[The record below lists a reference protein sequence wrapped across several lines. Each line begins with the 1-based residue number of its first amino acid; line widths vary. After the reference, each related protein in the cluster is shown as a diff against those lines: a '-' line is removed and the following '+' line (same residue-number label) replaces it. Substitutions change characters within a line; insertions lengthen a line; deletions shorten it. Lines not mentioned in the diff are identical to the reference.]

1 MPGNALD
8 FINHI
13 IQVSPTSAQ
22 GFAGINWIAN
32 NYPEAVP
39 EKYRKLVPFYS
50 EDIRA
55 VLNNIRTK
63 NAEPMPKK
71 FLPLIQAPSIQA
83 SKGTDGG
90 KLVYVVTKDLVDAI
104 NTGIIKNFRTTVLE
118 LLDENFVQIFSRIIG
133 GKLTTKVLWPGKVDG
148 NVALH
153 TKIAPGEPGK
163 AGLSFKVT
171 D

>member
-1 MPGNALD
+1 
-8 FINHI
+8 
-13 IQVSPTSAQ
+13 
-22 GFAGINWIAN
+22 
-32 NYPEAVP
+32 
-39 EKYRKLVPFYS
+39 
-50 EDIRA
+50 
-55 VLNNIRTK
+55 
-63 NAEPMPKK
+63 
-71 FLPLIQAPSIQA
+71 
-83 SKGTDGG
+83 
-90 KLVYVVTKDLVDAI
+90 LVDAI

>member
-1 MPGNALD
+1 MSTSIDKRKSKIRKGNGLD

-118 LLDENFVQIFSRIIG
+118 LLDENFVQISDSLDKEVGFSIRC
-133 GKLTTKVLWPGKVDG
+133 LRD
-148 NVALH
+148 
-153 TKIAPGEPGK
+153 
-163 AGLSFKVT
+163 
-171 D
+171 